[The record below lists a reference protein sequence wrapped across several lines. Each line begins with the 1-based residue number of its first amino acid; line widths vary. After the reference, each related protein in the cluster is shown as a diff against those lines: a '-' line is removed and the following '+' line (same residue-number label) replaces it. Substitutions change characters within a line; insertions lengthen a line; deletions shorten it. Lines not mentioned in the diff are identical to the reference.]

1 MRSQVFGA
9 VGLSAWCVV
18 ALTMSRLSHST
29 ETRRHSLLA
38 KTASLFTWTETA
50 RRRFRR
56 YSQAEAP
63 LRARALKTEFNTFPS
78 RIVSAP
84 RKRSAIALTPDE
96 REEIS
101 RRIAAGY
108 GVRQIAMAI
117 GRPPSTVSRELSRNG
132 GVERYRAAQ
141 ADEAAWDRA
150 RRPKKCRLAKS
161 SKLRAIVSKKLQ
173 LDWSPQQ
180 IAGWL
185 KVQHPNDLALQLS
198 HEAIYRTLF
207 VQSRGALKK
216 ELLAHLRS
224 SRVMRRPKTAS
235 LKGKGRGKIIEAV
248 SIHERPAE
256 ANDRA
261 IPGHWEGDLLT
272 GAGNTHI
279 ATLVER
285 ASRYTIL
292 VKVAGKDT
300 SSVVS
305 GLIHQVRKL
314 PQELRKTLTWDRGM
328 ELASHK
334 KFSIATDVAVYFAD
348 PHSPWQ
354 RGSNENTNGLLRQYF
369 PDGTNLS
376 QYTQRDLTAIAQ
388 RMNGRPRKTL
398 SYRTPA
404 ATLEALLR

>member
-1 MRSQVFGA
+1 MAERGRPGMSKLEKADLWERWKRGES
-9 VGLSAWCVV
+9 LS
-18 ALTMSRLSHST
+18 
-29 ETRRHSLLA
+29 EI
-38 KTASLFTWTETA
+38 
-50 RRRFRR
+50 
-56 YSQAEAP
+56 
-63 LRARALKTEFNTFPS
+63 ARALAKNPGS
-78 RIVSAP
+78 IHGVLRGKGGIVPAP
-84 RKRSAIALTPDE
+84 RKRSAIALTPSE

-101 RRIAAGY
+101 RRVAAGL
-108 GVRQIAMAI
+108 GIREIATAI
-117 GRPPSTVSRELSRNG
+117 GRAPSTVSRELRRNG
-132 GVERYRAAQ
+132 GVAKYRAAQ
-141 ADEAAWDRA
+141 ADAAAWERA
-150 RRPKKCRLAKS
+150 LRPKKCRLSKS
-161 SKLRAIVSKKLQ
+161 AKLRSIVSRKLQ

-185 KVQHPNDLALQLS
+185 KLQHPNDVALQLS

-224 SRVMRRPKTAS
+224 SRIMRRPTNAS
-235 LKGKGRGKIIEAV
+235 LKGKGRGKIIDAV

-256 ANDRA
+256 AHDRA
-261 IPGHWEGDLLT
+261 VPGHWEGDLLS
-272 GAGNTHI
+272 GASNSHI

-305 GLIHQVRKL
+305 GLIRQVRKL

-334 KFSIATDVAVYFAD
+334 TFSIATDVAVYFAD

-369 PDGTNLS
+369 PDGTSLS

-398 SYRTPA
+398 SYSTPA
-404 ATLEALLR
+404 ATLEAMLR

>member
-1 MRSQVFGA
+1 MA
-9 VGLSAWCVV
+9 VRGRPGLSIIEKAGLWERW
-18 ALTMSRLSHST
+18 TRGESLS
-29 ETRRHSLLA
+29 EI
-38 KTASLFTWTETA
+38 
-50 RRRFRR
+50 
-56 YSQAEAP
+56 
-63 LRARALKTEFNTFPS
+63 ARALAKNPGS
-78 RIVSAP
+78 IHGVLRGQGGIAPAP
-84 RKRSAIALTPDE
+84 RKRSRASLTPIE

-101 RRIAAGY
+101 R
-108 GVRQIAMAI
+108 QIAIGFSIRQVALTI
-117 GRPPSTVSRELSRNG
+117 GRSPSTVSREISRNG
-132 GVERYRAAQ
+132 GIKGYRAAQ

-150 RRPKKCRLAKS
+150 RRPKKCRLAES
-161 SKLRAIVSKKLQ
+161 AKLRAIVAMKLQ

-185 KVQHPNDLALQLS
+185 KLTYPNNAALQLS
-198 HEAIYRTLF
+198 HETIYRTLF

-224 SRVMRRPKTAS
+224 SRVMRRPANAS

-256 ANDRA
+256 AADRA
-261 IPGHWEGDLLT
+261 VPGHWEGDLLS

-300 SSVVS
+300 SSVVA
-305 GLIHQVRKL
+305 GLIRQVRKL

-334 KFSIATDVAVYFAD
+334 EFSIATDVAVYFAD
-348 PHSPWQ
+348 PQSPWQ

-369 PDGTNLS
+369 PDGTNLAEYS
-376 QYTQRDLTAIAQ
+376 QRDLTNIAQ
-388 RMNGRPRKTL
+388 RLNGRPRKTL

-404 ATLEALLR
+404 ATLSAMLR

>member
-1 MRSQVFGA
+1 VADLGRP
-9 VGLSAWCVV
+9 GLSKTEKADLWERW
-18 ALTMSRLSHST
+18 TRGESLS
-29 ETRRHSLLA
+29 EI
-38 KTASLFTWTETA
+38 
-50 RRRFRR
+50 
-56 YSQAEAP
+56 
-63 LRARALKTEFNTFPS
+63 ARALAKNPGS
-78 RIVSAP
+78 IHGVLRGKGGIAPVP
-84 RKRSAIALTPDE
+84 RKRSQAALTATE

-101 RRIAAGY
+101 RQIAVGF
-108 GVRQIAMAI
+108 GVREIARAI
-117 GRPPSTVSRELSRNG
+117 GRSPSTVSRELTRNG
-132 GVERYRAAQ
+132 GAESYRASH
-141 ADEAAWDRA
+141 ADKAAWDRA
-150 RRPKKCRLAKS
+150 RRPKKCRLARS
-161 SKLRAIVSKKLQ
+161 SKLRAIVSRKLQ

-185 KVQHPNDLALQLS
+185 KLKYPDNAALQIS
-198 HEAIYRTLF
+198 HETIYRTLF

-224 SRVMRRPKTAS
+224 SRIMRRPTNAS

-256 ANDRA
+256 AADRA
-261 IPGHWEGDLLT
+261 VPGHWEGDLLS
-272 GAGNTHI
+272 GAGNTLI

-292 VKVAGKDT
+292 VKIAGKDT

-305 GLIHQVRKL
+305 GLIRQVRKL

-369 PDGTNLS
+369 PDGTSLS
-376 QYTQRDLTAIAQ
+376 QFTQRDLTAIAQ
-388 RMNGRPRKTL
+388 RLNGRPRKTL

-404 ATLEALLR
+404 DTLDAMLR